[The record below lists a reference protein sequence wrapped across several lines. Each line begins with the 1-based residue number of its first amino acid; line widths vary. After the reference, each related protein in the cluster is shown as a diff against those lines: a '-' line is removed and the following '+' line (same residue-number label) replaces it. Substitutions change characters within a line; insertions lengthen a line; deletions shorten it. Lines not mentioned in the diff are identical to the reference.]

1 MQHQSPQEL
10 ASKFKPFLAAS
21 TSSPG
26 AASSLAGALQRSAA
40 AAVGPAKPPAEFQ
53 RFPLPSAAAP
63 TPESPRACSATAPT
77 VSLQRENGIVTSIR
91 VECSCGQVI
100 ELSCAY

>member
-10 ASKFKPFLAAS
+10 ASKFKPFMTASSSPPSATSNPAGGLQRLAA
-21 TSSPG
+21 
-26 AASSLAGALQRSAA
+26 ASAT
-40 AAVGPAKPPAEFQ
+40 PTKPPSEFQ

-63 TPESPRACSATAPT
+63 APESPRACSAPAPT